1 MLSNGNIIAVNM
13 VVM

>member
-1 MLSNGNIIAVNM
+1 MLANGNIIAVNM